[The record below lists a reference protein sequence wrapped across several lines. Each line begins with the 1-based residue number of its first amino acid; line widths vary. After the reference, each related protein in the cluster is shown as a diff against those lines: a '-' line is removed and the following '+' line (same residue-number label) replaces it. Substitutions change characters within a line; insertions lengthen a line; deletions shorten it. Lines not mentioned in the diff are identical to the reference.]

1 MAEVKASD
9 AAQQAVE
16 ALKLKAG
23 EERDGRT
30 IFHDATNL
38 YYPTERIYGGQ
49 MTAQAIIA
57 AANTADDN
65 KVANSIHATFIKV
78 GKLDEETRY
87 EVESLR
93 DGRSFSTRR
102 VDAKQGK
109 QLLFTATVSLQKAGQ
124 SGVEFNDDM
133 PKNLPNPETLTSAK
147 DLMEPYADKSGFA
160 KYYSSQS
167 PFDIRHIGS
176 TVMLQPDK
184 ESADKDSGKQMVW
197 MRMASPVT
205 ASQNVYR
212 ALLALEC
219 DQVMMEPD
227 LRRAGLSIST
237 PGIFYASIDHSM
249 WWYDNIDMNEWHLY
263 VQDAPVA
270 GHGRALG
277 IAKVYSSDGR
287 LLAAM
292 TQEATIRVPEKKD
305 DKKTEK

>member
-1 MAEVKASD
+1 MAEVKAGN

-16 ALKLKAG
+16 ALKLNASQEQG
-23 EERDGRT
+23 GRT
-30 IFHDATNL
+30 VFRDATNL

-49 MTAQAIIA
+49 MTAQAMIA
-57 AANTADDN
+57 AADTTDES
-65 KVANSIHATFIKV
+65 KVVNSIHATFIKV

-102 VDAKQGK
+102 VDARQGE

-124 SGVEFNDDM
+124 SGVEFSDAM
-133 PKNLPNPETLTSAK
+133 PSDLPDPETLTSAK

-160 KYYSSQS
+160 KYYASQS

-176 TVMLQPDK
+176 TVMLAPDK
-184 ESADKDSGKQMVW
+184 ESANADSGKQMVW

-205 ASQNVYR
+205 ASRNVHR

-249 WWYDNIDMNEWHLY
+249 WFYDDIDMNEWHLY

-277 IAKVYSSDGR
+277 IAKVYSVDGR
-287 LLAAM
+287 MLAAM

-305 DKKTEK
+305 EKKK

>member
-1 MAEVKASD
+1 MAETTPSN

-16 ALKLKAG
+16 ALELKAG
-23 EERDGRT
+23 IQQGGRT
-30 IFHDATNL
+30 VFNDATNL

-57 AANTADDN
+57 ATDTTDDD
-65 KVANSIHATFIKV
+65 KVVNSVHATFIKV
-78 GKLDEETRY
+78 GKLDEPTHY

-102 VDAKQGK
+102 VDAKQGD
-109 QLLFTATVSLQKAGQ
+109 QLLFTATVSLQKIGQ
-124 SGVEFNDDM
+124 SGVQFSDDM
-133 PKNLPNPETLTSAK
+133 PSDLPDPETLASAK
-147 DLMEPYADKSGFA
+147 NLMEPYADKSSFA
-160 KYYSSQS
+160 NYYTSQS

-176 TVMLQPDK
+176 TVMLAPDK
-184 ESADKDSGKQMVW
+184 HSAEADSGKQMVW
-197 MRMASPVT
+197 MRMSDKIEARQSVH
-205 ASQNVYR
+205 R
-212 ALLALEC
+212 ALLGLEC

-249 WWYDNIDMNEWHLY
+249 WWYDDIDMNEWHLY

-277 IAKVYSSDGR
+277 IAKVYSTDGK

-292 TQEATIRVPEKKD
+292 GQEATIRVPEKD
-305 DKKTEK
+305 